1 MNLGSILSVLALGFV
16 CGVVA
21 RAVTPGDVFRHM
33 SGPRSWLLSVG
44 LGLLGALVGYLIFKV
59 LFGIGDKN
67 IFDWGG
73 IVGAFIGTL
82 IVVSVGSWIIRRTNA
97 NKAVAGGGSTDA
109 AGGAPPPPTV

>member
-1 MNLGSILSVLALGFV
+1 MNFGSILSVVALGFV

-21 RAVTPGDVFRHM
+21 RVVTPGDVFRHM

-73 IVGAFIGTL
+73 IVGAFIGTV
-82 IVVSVGSWIIRRTNA
+82 IVVLVGSWIVRRANA
-97 NKAVAGGGSTDA
+97 NKPVTGGASTDA
-109 AGGAPPPPTV
+109 AGGPPSPPAV